1 MIFLKTIQTKKNM
14 NKIFI
19 ASSAL
24 TLAAAQIA
32 ITATTSL
39 AAIPQLNY
47 TCPGKI
53 EVHAD
58 QGGPVYINGKE
69 AKLKVFNQ
77 NYYEAKGSGVTV
89 SININPDGT
98 AGVSYTGPVRN
109 NGICSEAKA
118 ASSNSSSHSS
128 GSHSSTSK
136 AESACLNAV
145 AKRVD
150 LKPSKLSVID
160 VTGAEAGIGVT
171 IRVPNVKE
179 PWSCLSDK
187 NGKVQGVSYTG
198 SEGDL

>member
-1 MIFLKTIQTKKNM
+1 M
-14 NKIFI
+14 NKISI
-19 ASSAL
+19 ASSAFIV
-24 TLAAAQIA
+24 AAAQIA
-32 ITATTSL
+32 ITATVSV

-58 QGGPVYINGKE
+58 QGGPIYINGKE
-69 AKLKVFNQ
+69 AKLKVFNK
-77 NYYEAKGSGVTV
+77 NYYEAKGSGVTI
-89 SININPDGT
+89 SLSINPDGT
-98 AGVSYTGPVRN
+98 PSVSYTGPGRN
-109 NGICSEAKA
+109 NGICSEAGT
-118 ASSNSSSHSS
+118 ASSNSGSHSS

-145 AKRVD
+145 AKKVD

-160 VTGAEAGIGVT
+160 VKGAEAGIGVT

-187 NGKVQGVSYTG
+187 NGRVQGVSYTG

>member
-1 MIFLKTIQTKKNM
+1 MKKLS
-14 NKIFI
+14 I
-19 ASSAL
+19 ASSAI
-24 TLAAAQIA
+24 TFAAAHIA
-32 ITATTSL
+32 LTATVSV

-69 AKLKVFNQ
+69 AKLKVFNK
-77 NYYEAKGSGVTV
+77 NYYEAKGSGVTI
-89 SININPDGT
+89 SLSINPDGT
-98 AGVSYTGPVRN
+98 PSVSYTGPGRN
-109 NGICSEAKA
+109 NGICSEAGT
-118 ASSNSSSHSS
+118 ASSNSGSHSS

-145 AKRVD
+145 AKKVD

-160 VTGAEAGIGVT
+160 VKGAEAGIGVT

-198 SEGDL
+198 SEGEL

>member
-1 MIFLKTIQTKKNM
+1 MKKLL
-14 NKIFI
+14 IVT
-19 ASSAL
+19 SAL
-24 TLAAAQIA
+24 TLATAQMV
-32 ITATTSL
+32 ITATASF

-77 NYYEAKGSGVTV
+77 NYYEAKGSGVTI
-89 SININPDGT
+89 SIMINPDGT
-98 AGVSYTGPVRN
+98 PNVSYTGPGRN

-145 AKRVD
+145 AKKVD

-160 VTGAEAGIGVT
+160 VKGAEAGIGVT

>member
-1 MIFLKTIQTKKNM
+1 M

-58 QGGPVYINGKE
+58 QGGPIYINGKE

-77 NYYEAKGSGVTV
+77 NYYEAKGSGVTI
-89 SININPDGT
+89 SLSINPDGT
-98 AGVSYTGPVRN
+98 PSVSYTGPGRN
-109 NGICSEAKA
+109 NGICSEATA
-118 ASSNSSSHSS
+118 ASSNSNSHSS

-136 AESACLNAV
+136 AESACLSAV
-145 AKRVD
+145 AKKVD

-160 VTGAEAGIGVT
+160 VKGAEAGIGVT

-187 NGKVQGVSYTG
+187 NGRVQGVSYTG